1 LALSSGAPPVMSTV
15 VTLLQPRTSCT
26 QRSAVGRSIISVRLG
41 ELSTWQWVQA
51 WLQ

>member
-1 LALSSGAPPVMSTV
+1 MSTV
-15 VTLLQPRTSCT
+15 LMPLQPLISSTHL
-26 QRSAVGRSIISVRLG
+26 SAVGRSIISVRRG